1 MNFNKHYNVYE
12 KYSLAQKQVAKNLLD
27 YMGKSSIFNTQIN
40 SIFEIGCGTGIF
52 TKEYRKYFLHSDLI
66 LNDIFDVREF
76 IKDIDYNIFIQENIE
91 ELDIPKSDLVVSS
104 SVSQWI
110 KDKDSLIRNIAENT
124 DNLCFSSYV
133 SGNLIEIKNHFD
145 ISLDYLNI
153 EEFKEILKKYFSSVK
168 SYNETIK
175 LDFED
180 PMSVLKHLKYTGVTG
195 FQKTSISKI
204 KTFKDNILTYEVAYF
219 ICKK

>member
-27 YMGKSSIFNTQIN
+27 YMGKSNIFDTQIN

-104 SVSQWI
+104 SVFQWI

-168 SYNETIK
+168 SYSETIK

-180 PMSVLKHLKYTGVTG
+180 PMAVLKHLKYTGVTG

>member
-27 YMGKSSIFNTQIN
+27 YMGKSNIFNTQIN

-104 SVSQWI
+104 SVFQWI

-168 SYNETIK
+168 SYSETIK
-175 LDFED
+175 LDFEA
-180 PMSVLKHLKYTGVTG
+180 PMAVLKHLKYTGVTG
-195 FQKTSISKI
+195 FQRTSISKI
-204 KTFKDNILTYEVAYF
+204 KTFKDNILTYKVAYF

>member
-1 MNFNKHYNVYE
+1 MNFYKYYNEYE
-12 KYSLAQKQVAKNLLD
+12 NYSLAQKQVAKNLLD
-27 YMGKSSIFNTQIN
+27 YMGKSNIFNTQIN

-52 TKEYRKYFLHSDLI
+52 TREYRKYFLHSDLI

-104 SVSQWI
+104 SVFQWI
-110 KDKDSLIRNIAENT
+110 KDVDALIRNIAEHT
-124 DNLCFSSYV
+124 DNLCFSSYIF
-133 SGNLIEIKNHFD
+133 GNLVEIKNHFGV
-145 ISLDYLNI
+145 SLDYLNI
-153 EEFKEILKKYFSSVK
+153 EEFEEILKKYFTSVK
-168 SYNETIK
+168 SYSETIK
-175 LDFED
+175 LDFEN

>member
-1 MNFNKHYNVYE
+1 MNFYKYYNEYE
-12 KYSLAQKQVAKNLLD
+12 NYSLAQKQVAKNLLD
-27 YMGKSSIFNTQIN
+27 YMGKSNIFNTQIN

-104 SVSQWI
+104 SVFQWI

-168 SYNETIK
+168 SYSETIK
-175 LDFED
+175 LDFEA
-180 PMSVLKHLKYTGVTG
+180 PMAVLKHLKYTGVTG

-204 KTFKDNILTYEVAYF
+204 KTFKNNILTYEVAYF

>member
-1 MNFNKHYNVYE
+1 MNFYKYYNEYE
-12 KYSLAQKQVAKNLLD
+12 NYSLAQKQVAKNLLD
-27 YMGKSSIFNTQIN
+27 YMGKSNIFDTKID

-52 TKEYRKYFLHSDLI
+52 TREYRKYFLHSDLI
-66 LNDIFDVREF
+66 LNDLFDVREF

-104 SVSQWI
+104 SVFQWI
-110 KDKDSLIRNIAENT
+110 KDIESLIRNIVEHT
-124 DNLCFSSYV
+124 DNLCFSSYIF
-133 SGNLIEIKNHFD
+133 GNLLEIKNHFGV
-145 ISLDYLNI
+145 SLDYLNI
-153 EEFKEILKKYFSSVK
+153 EEFEEILKKYFSSVK
-168 SYNETIK
+168 SYSETIK
-175 LDFED
+175 LNFGS
-180 PMSVLKHLKYTGVTG
+180 PMLLLKHLKYTGVTG

>member
-27 YMGKSSIFNTQIN
+27 YMGKSNIFDTQIN

-66 LNDIFDVREF
+66 LNDIFDVRDF

-104 SVSQWI
+104 SVFQWI

-124 DNLCFSSYV
+124 DNLCFSSYIF
-133 SGNLIEIKNHFD
+133 GNLVEIKNHFGV
-145 ISLDYLNI
+145 SLDYLNI
-153 EEFKEILKKYFSSVK
+153 EEFEEILKKYFTSVK
-168 SYNETIK
+168 SYSETIK
-175 LDFED
+175 LDFEN

>member
-27 YMGKSSIFNTQIN
+27 YMGKSNIFNTKIN

-104 SVSQWI
+104 SVFQWI

-168 SYNETIK
+168 SYSETIK
-175 LDFED
+175 LDFEA

-195 FQKTSISKI
+195 FQRTSISKI

-219 ICKK
+219 ICQK

>member
-27 YMGKSSIFNTQIN
+27 YMGKSNIFDIQIN

-104 SVSQWI
+104 SVFQWI

-168 SYNETIK
+168 SYSETIK
-175 LDFED
+175 LGFED

>member
-27 YMGKSSIFNTQIN
+27 YMGKSNIFDTKIN

-52 TKEYRKYFLHSDLI
+52 TREYRKYFLHSDLI
-66 LNDIFDVREF
+66 LNDLFDVREF

-91 ELDIPKSDLVVSS
+91 ELDIPKSDLIVSS
-104 SVSQWI
+104 SVFQWI
-110 KDKDSLIRNIAENT
+110 KDKEGLVRNIAENT
-124 DNLCFSSYV
+124 NNLCFSSYV

-145 ISLDYLNI
+145 VSLDYLNI
-153 EEFKEILKKYFSSVK
+153 EEFEKILKKYFSSVK
-168 SYNETIK
+168 YYSETIK
-175 LDFED
+175 LDFEA
-180 PMSVLKHLKYTGVTG
+180 PMAVLKHLKYTGVTG

-204 KTFKDNILTYEVAYF
+204 KTFKDNILTYKVAYF

>member
-1 MNFNKHYNVYE
+1 MNFYKYYNEYE
-12 KYSLAQKQVAKNLLD
+12 NYSLAQKQVAKNLLD
-27 YMGKSSIFNTQIN
+27 YMGKFNIFDTKIN

-52 TKEYRKYFLHSDLI
+52 TREYRKYFLHSDLI

-104 SVSQWI
+104 SVFQWI

-168 SYNETIK
+168 YYSETIK
-175 LDFED
+175 LDFEA
-180 PMSVLKHLKYTGVTG
+180 PMAVLKHLKYTGVTG

-204 KTFKDNILTYEVAYF
+204 KTFKDNILTYKVAYF

>member
-27 YMGKSSIFNTQIN
+27 YMGKSNIFNTQIN

-104 SVSQWI
+104 SVFQWI

-168 SYNETIK
+168 SYSETIK
-175 LDFED
+175 LDFKA
-180 PMSVLKHLKYTGVTG
+180 PMAVLKHLKHTGVTG
-195 FQKTSISKI
+195 FQRTSISKI

-219 ICKK
+219 ICQK

>member
-1 MNFNKHYNVYE
+1 MNFYKYYNEYE
-12 KYSLAQKQVAKNLLD
+12 NYSLAQKQVAKNLLD
-27 YMGKSSIFNTQIN
+27 YMGKSNIFNTQIN

-52 TKEYRKYFLHSDLI
+52 TREYRKYFLHSDLI
-66 LNDIFDVREF
+66 LNDLFDVREF

-104 SVSQWI
+104 SVFQWI
-110 KDKDSLIRNIAENT
+110 KDIESLIRNIAEHT
-124 DNLCFSSYV
+124 DNLCFSSYIF
-133 SGNLIEIKNHFD
+133 GNLLEIKNHFGV
-145 ISLDYLNI
+145 SLDYLNI
-153 EEFKEILKKYFSSVK
+153 EEFEEILKKYFSSVK
-168 SYNETIK
+168 SYSETIK
-175 LDFED
+175 LNFGS
-180 PMSVLKHLKYTGVTG
+180 PMLLLKHLKYTGVTG

>member
-1 MNFNKHYNVYE
+1 MNFNKHYNEYE

-27 YMGKSSIFNTQIN
+27 YMGKSNIFNTQIN

-52 TKEYRKYFLHSDLI
+52 TREYRKYFLHSDLI

-104 SVSQWI
+104 SVFQWI

-168 SYNETIK
+168 SYSETIK

-204 KTFKDNILTYEVAYF
+204 KTFKDNILTYKVAYF

>member
-27 YMGKSSIFNTQIN
+27 YMGKSNIFDTQIN

-76 IKDIDYNIFIQENIE
+76 IKNIDYNIFIQENIE

-104 SVSQWI
+104 SVFQWI

-133 SGNLIEIKNHFD
+133 SGNLIEIKNYFD

-168 SYNETIK
+168 SYSETIK
-175 LDFED
+175 LDFEA
-180 PMSVLKHLKYTGVTG
+180 PMAVLKHLKYTGVTG
-195 FQKTSISKI
+195 FQRTSISKI

>member
-27 YMGKSSIFNTQIN
+27 YMGKSNIFNTQIN

-104 SVSQWI
+104 SVFQWI

-133 SGNLIEIKNHFD
+133 SGNLIEIKNHFN

-168 SYNETIK
+168 SYSETIK
-175 LDFED
+175 LDFEA
-180 PMSVLKHLKYTGVTG
+180 PMAVLKHLKYTGVTG

>member
-1 MNFNKHYNVYE
+1 MNFYKYYNEYE
-12 KYSLAQKQVAKNLLD
+12 NYSLAQKQVAKNLLD
-27 YMGKSSIFNTQIN
+27 YMGKSNIFNTQIN

-52 TKEYRKYFLHSDLI
+52 TREYRKYFLHSDLI

-104 SVSQWI
+104 SVFQWI

-168 SYNETIK
+168 SYSETIK

-204 KTFKDNILTYEVAYF
+204 KTFKDNILTYKVAYF

>member
-1 MNFNKHYNVYE
+1 MNFNKHYNEYE

-27 YMGKSSIFNTQIN
+27 YMGKSNIFNTQIN

-104 SVSQWI
+104 SVFQWI
-110 KDKDSLIRNIAENT
+110 KDKDSLIKNIAENT

-168 SYNETIK
+168 SYSETIK
-175 LDFED
+175 LDFEA
-180 PMSVLKHLKYTGVTG
+180 PMAVLKHLKYTGVTG
-195 FQKTSISKI
+195 FQRTSISKI

>member
-1 MNFNKHYNVYE
+1 MNFNKHYNEYE

-27 YMGKSSIFNTQIN
+27 YMRKSNIFNTQIN

-104 SVSQWI
+104 SVFQWI
-110 KDKDSLIRNIAENT
+110 KDKDSLIKNIAENT

-168 SYNETIK
+168 SYSETIK
-175 LDFED
+175 LDFKV
-180 PMSVLKHLKYTGVTG
+180 PMAVLKHLKHTGVTG
-195 FQKTSISKI
+195 FQRTSISKI

-219 ICKK
+219 ICQK

>member
-1 MNFNKHYNVYE
+1 MNFNKHYNEYE

-27 YMGKSSIFNTQIN
+27 YMGKSNIFNTQIN

-104 SVSQWI
+104 SVFQWI

-168 SYNETIK
+168 SYSETIK
-175 LDFED
+175 LDFEA
-180 PMSVLKHLKYTGVTG
+180 PMAVLKHLKYTGVTG
-195 FQKTSISKI
+195 FQRTSISKI
-204 KTFKDNILTYEVAYF
+204 KTFKDNILTYKVAYF

>member
-27 YMGKSSIFNTQIN
+27 YMGKSNIFDTQIN

-66 LNDIFDVREF
+66 LNDIFDVRDF

-104 SVSQWI
+104 SVFQWI

-124 DNLCFSSYV
+124 DNLCFSSYIF
-133 SGNLIEIKNHFD
+133 GNLVEIKNHFGV
-145 ISLDYLNI
+145 SLDYLNI
-153 EEFKEILKKYFSSVK
+153 EEFEEILKKYFTSVK
-168 SYNETIK
+168 SYSETIK

>member
-27 YMGKSSIFNTQIN
+27 YMGKSNIFDTKIN

-52 TKEYRKYFLHSDLI
+52 TREYRKYFLHSDLI
-66 LNDIFDVREF
+66 LNDLFDVREF

-104 SVSQWI
+104 SVFQWI
-110 KDKDSLIRNIAENT
+110 KDIDSLIRNIVEHT
-124 DNLCFSSYV
+124 DNLCFSSYIF
-133 SGNLIEIKNHFD
+133 GNLLEIKNHFGV
-145 ISLDYLNI
+145 SLDYLNI
-153 EEFKEILKKYFSSVK
+153 EEFEEILKKYFSSVK
-168 SYNETIK
+168 SYSETIK
-175 LDFED
+175 LNFGS
-180 PMSVLKHLKYTGVTG
+180 PMLLLKHLKYTGVTG

>member
-27 YMGKSSIFNTQIN
+27 YMGKSNIFDTQIN

-104 SVSQWI
+104 SVFQWI

-168 SYNETIK
+168 SYSETIK

-204 KTFKDNILTYEVAYF
+204 KTFKDSILTYEVAYF

>member
-1 MNFNKHYNVYE
+1 MNFNKHYNEYE

-27 YMGKSSIFNTQIN
+27 YMGKSNIFDTQIN

-104 SVSQWI
+104 SVFQWI

-168 SYNETIK
+168 SYSETIK
-175 LDFED
+175 LDFEA
-180 PMSVLKHLKYTGVTG
+180 PMAVLKHLKYTGVTG
-195 FQKTSISKI
+195 FQRTSISKI
-204 KTFKDNILTYEVAYF
+204 KTFKDNILTYKVAYF

>member
-1 MNFNKHYNVYE
+1 MNFYKYYNEYE
-12 KYSLAQKQVAKNLLD
+12 NYSLAQKQVAKNLLD
-27 YMGKSSIFNTQIN
+27 YMGKSNIFNTQIN

-52 TKEYRKYFLHSDLI
+52 TREYRKYFLHSDLI

-104 SVSQWI
+104 SVFQWI
-110 KDKDSLIRNIAENT
+110 KDIDSLIRNIAEHT
-124 DNLCFSSYV
+124 DNLCFSSYIF
-133 SGNLIEIKNHFD
+133 GNLLEIKNHFGV
-145 ISLDYLNI
+145 SLDYLNI
-153 EEFKEILKKYFSSVK
+153 EEFEEILKKYFSSVK
-168 SYNETIK
+168 SYSETIK
-175 LDFED
+175 LNFGS
-180 PMSVLKHLKYTGVTG
+180 PMLLLKHLKYTGVTG

>member
-27 YMGKSSIFNTQIN
+27 YMEKSNIFDTKIN

-104 SVSQWI
+104 SVFQWI

-168 SYNETIK
+168 SYSETIK
-175 LDFED
+175 LDFEA

-195 FQKTSISKI
+195 FQRTSISKI

-219 ICKK
+219 ICQK

>member
-27 YMGKSSIFNTQIN
+27 YMGKSNIFDIQIN

-104 SVSQWI
+104 SVFQWI

-168 SYNETIK
+168 SYSETIK
-175 LDFED
+175 LDFEA

-195 FQKTSISKI
+195 FQRTSISKI

-219 ICKK
+219 ICQK

>member
-27 YMGKSSIFNTQIN
+27 YMGKSNIFDTQIN
-40 SIFEIGCGTGIF
+40 SIFEIGCGTGTF
-52 TKEYRKYFLHSDLI
+52 TKEYRKYFLHSNLI

-104 SVSQWI
+104 SVFQWI

-168 SYNETIK
+168 SYSETIK

>member
-27 YMGKSSIFNTQIN
+27 YMGKSNIFDTQIN

-91 ELDIPKSDLVVSS
+91 ELDIPKSDLIVSS
-104 SVSQWI
+104 SVFQWI

-168 SYNETIK
+168 SYSETIK
-175 LDFED
+175 LDFKV
-180 PMSVLKHLKYTGVTG
+180 PMAVLKHLKHTGVTG
-195 FQKTSISKI
+195 FQRTSISKI

-219 ICKK
+219 ICQK

>member
-1 MNFNKHYNVYE
+1 MNFNKHYNEYE

-27 YMGKSSIFNTQIN
+27 YMRKSNIFNTQIN

-104 SVSQWI
+104 SVFQWI

-168 SYNETIK
+168 SYSETIK
-175 LDFED
+175 LDFKV
-180 PMSVLKHLKYTGVTG
+180 PMAVLKHLKHTGVTG
-195 FQKTSISKI
+195 FQRTSISKI

-219 ICKK
+219 ICQK

>member
-27 YMGKSSIFNTQIN
+27 YMGKSNIFDTKIN

-104 SVSQWI
+104 SVFQWI

-168 SYNETIK
+168 SYSETIK
-175 LDFED
+175 LDFEA
-180 PMSVLKHLKYTGVTG
+180 PMSLLKHLKYTGVTG
-195 FQKTSISKI
+195 FQRTSISKI

-219 ICKK
+219 ICQK

>member
-27 YMGKSSIFNTQIN
+27 YMGKSNIFDTQIN

-66 LNDIFDVREF
+66 LNDIFDVRDF

-104 SVSQWI
+104 SVFQWI

-133 SGNLIEIKNHFD
+133 SGNLIEIKNHFN

-168 SYNETIK
+168 SYSETIK

>member
-27 YMGKSSIFNTQIN
+27 YMGKSNIFDTKIN

-104 SVSQWI
+104 SVFQWI

-168 SYNETIK
+168 SYSETIK

>member
-1 MNFNKHYNVYE
+1 MNFYKYYNEYE
-12 KYSLAQKQVAKNLLD
+12 NYSLAQKQVAKNLLD
-27 YMGKSSIFNTQIN
+27 YMEKSNIFNTQIN

-52 TKEYRKYFLHSDLI
+52 TREYRKYFLHSDLI

-104 SVSQWI
+104 SVFQWI

-168 SYNETIK
+168 SYSETIK

-204 KTFKDNILTYEVAYF
+204 KTFKDNILTYKVAYF